1 MWILCGALMTHSVLA
16 GFPESLTA
24 VAFVNG
30 EEAAWEQKD
39 CHAAIDWLSQ
49 NNHAVLGFDLW
60 VVRNGRISTALSTK
74 SGPAIYVYSCD
85 LLEGETWN
93 DYVRALRKRL
103 EISSPPF
110 VGPKTRSSQNVPC
123 ISIFHGLVGSGSTQ
137 TLGTSSLTI
146 RFA

>member
-1 MWILCGALMTHSVLA
+1 MTHSVLA

-93 DYVRALRKRL
+93 DYVRGSAKEVGDLIAAFRWPEDALEPERPVYFN
-103 EISSPPF
+103 ISWAS
-110 VGPKTRSSQNVPC
+110 RQW
-123 ISIFHGLVGSGSTQ
+123 FHANA
-137 TLGTSSLTI
+137 
-146 RFA
+146 RDKFADD